1 MAVSCMPAGGVL
13 PVSFQLKGLGFFL
26 DEVCVCVGGDGGCLC
41 IELAPG
47 SLGSSGKARLREAGM
62 D

>member
-26 DEVCVCVGGDGGCLC
+26 DEVCVCVGVMGGVFAL
-41 IELAPG
+41 
-47 SLGSSGKARLREAGM
+47 S
-62 D
+62 